1 MTTST
6 LLCLNVVNATNNTKK
21 AYQLVKTLTKQQQ
34 GKVNN
39 IQDKE
44 GKCLTEVEDKTIR
57 WTEYCSELYTF
68 QNKGDTSVLFWQ
80 LAFDQVARWSSGY
93 DAALSPS
100 QPGFDSPSRNYAFF
114 FSVNTRTICFLVT
127 FHSASVAF

>member
-1 MTTST
+1 MLKVLIWGEGGGLRIST
-6 LLCLNVVNATNNTKK
+6 LCINRKMLTIVNGPNYENCKFVSNCQILTHGVNTHCFGS
-21 AYQLVKTLTKQQQ
+21 LPLTK
-34 GKVNN
+34 
-39 IQDKE
+39 
-44 GKCLTEVEDKTIR
+44 
-57 WTEYCSELYTF
+57 SP
-68 QNKGDTSVLFWQ
+68 
-80 LAFDQVARWSSGY
+80 RWSSGY